1 LAVCRSFS
9 TTHTHTSAYLI
20 QRTSSSTEFIV
31 THDVPAHPTR
41 AYEHESECSSAGH
54 TLNASV
60 GCHDAH
66 AAKRHIHF
74 MPQDQNLA
82 EGCWVLLH
90 DIVSRPEINGC
101 RAIVIGEFDS
111 EKRRWPV
118 RVIKCKGRSEDMLLR
133 PTNLVLLADSDS
145 DQSDSIDRSGSK
157 NDEEEEV
164 QQPGSK
170 FQCDYKISQNMD
182 QPYRSFSGAP
192 LMSFYG
198 SSVLFSTEAMQKHQF
213 CNSTACPLGA
223 GLSSEQ
229 LVQAFK
235 RIKLRAC
242 EKCRNSWYCSKDC
255 QVHDWVQGDHRAQ
268 CAEIGLCRSKMLN
281 PARSDMLKS
290 PNCLV
295 FFFFE

>member
-1 LAVCRSFS
+1 
-9 TTHTHTSAYLI
+9 
-20 QRTSSSTEFIV
+20 
-31 THDVPAHPTR
+31 
-41 AYEHESECSSAGH
+41 
-54 TLNASV
+54 
-60 GCHDAH
+60 
-66 AAKRHIHF
+66 

-82 EGCWVLLH
+82 EGCWVLLQ

-118 RVIKCKGRSEDMLLR
+118 RLINCKGRSEDMLLR

-145 DQSDSIDRSGSK
+145 DQSDSSDGSGSK
-157 NDEEEEV
+157 NDEDEEL

-192 LMSFYG
+192 LMSFHG

-268 CAEIGLCRSKMLN
+268 CADIGLCRSKMLN
-281 PARSDMLKS
+281 PALSESDDDTESRPAPVAKAFRGIRAPVRHCRGVSKRVAKHVSGLTFEEKCTMEFLFRFFSLHLTSLHITS
-290 PNCLV
+290 PHLTSPHPH
-295 FFFFE
+295 FTSTHFTSPDIT